1 MRRQEVYRKS
11 GFDGEFGQI
20 SVFTPEERERLIQG
34 RFNCLSPQSSPHSTP
49 SHKKRAPKNRSKQP
63 VQIDHEPHIEELN
76 VEQQQAVRSG
86 PHPVLVLA
94 GPGTGKTK
102 TLVGRV
108 EFLLDQGTDPAAIL
122 VVTFTRAAAREL
134 QERLQSMLPSRTRAP
149 RSDTLHALAFEQW
162 KSRLGNLPVLMS
174 EQEART
180 IFARAN
186 PDLSASDLSSI
197 WGQLS
202 KAREQIHMPDSLHPY
217 EQAYAQY
224 KRNWNLADYTDLLS
238 NWLTMLQTQRP
249 QPEFSHLLVDEIQDL
264 SELQGEIIRAM
275 LPEDGTG
282 FFGIGDPNQSIYGFR
297 GAIGDV
303 FEHFSRFWLNLTT
316 ITLHRNY
323 RSRQEILDLSSKLCH
338 TFVALQSQSKTS
350 SGQLIWY
357 QAESG
362 TQEAIWI
369 AGQIK
374 KLIGG
379 TGHLQADLSAAEH
392 LAPGEIAVLVRL
404 KSLIPPLQKALEQ
417 QGVPCAVPES
427 TPFWQ
432 DERVQRI
439 LKTAAHFFGLPCDQ
453 SSNQLDCPEEILI
466 QGPRKIAASYAQG
479 TDLDLAFWSS
489 QAFQDLCAAF
499 DHNGD
504 WINLLGWI
512 QLEAEAAHIR
522 QQSQKVRLLTMHAA
536 KGLEFKAVFLPA
548 LEQGI
553 LPFAG
558 TTLYSGKVGSSGYT
572 SDLAEERRLLYVG
585 LTRAQ
590 NQLFLSCAKRRRV
603 GPVPVRLS
611 PSNFLSELDWTHVTK
626 IHAVARTR
634 KREKQLSLLDD
645 LE

>member
-1 MRRQEVYRKS
+1 
-11 GFDGEFGQI
+11 
-20 SVFTPEERERLIQG
+20 
-34 RFNCLSPQSSPHSTP
+34 
-49 SHKKRAPKNRSKQP
+49 
-63 VQIDHEPHIEELN
+63 
-76 VEQQQAVRSG
+76 
-86 PHPVLVLA
+86 
-94 GPGTGKTK
+94 
-102 TLVGRV
+102 
-108 EFLLDQGTDPAAIL
+108 
-122 VVTFTRAAAREL
+122 
-134 QERLQSMLPSRTRAP
+134 
-149 RSDTLHALAFEQW
+149 
-162 KSRLGNLPVLMS
+162 
-174 EQEART
+174 
-180 IFARAN
+180 
-186 PDLSASDLSSI
+186 
-197 WGQLS
+197 
-202 KAREQIHMPDSLHPY
+202 
-217 EQAYAQY
+217 
-224 KRNWNLADYTDLLS
+224 
-238 NWLTMLQTQRP
+238 
-249 QPEFSHLLVDEIQDL
+249 
-264 SELQGEIIRAM
+264 
-275 LPEDGTG
+275 
-282 FFGIGDPNQSIYGFR
+282 
-297 GAIGDV
+297 
-303 FEHFSRFWLNLTT
+303 
-316 ITLHRNY
+316 
-323 RSRQEILDLSSKLCH
+323 
-338 TFVALQSQSKTS
+338 
-350 SGQLIWY
+350 
-357 QAESG
+357 
-362 TQEAIWI
+362 
-369 AGQIK
+369 
-374 KLIGG
+374 
-379 TGHLQADLSAAEH
+379 LQADLSAAEH